1 MRPLPLATAPQVVGV
16 VAFARVTNLPPPG
29 TPPQQVD
36 PHSLITTGLEFPGWN
51 VERILG
57 PVFGISVRSMG
68 FANQFTASFRAL
80 GQGDMPEFERLLT
93 LSRNTAMD
101 RMIEH
106 ARQLGA
112 NAIIGFRFDASEFS
126 GQFTEI
132 VAYGTAVIVAGH
144 DG

>member
-1 MRPLPLATAPQVVGV
+1 M
-16 VAFARVTNLPPPG
+16 TNLPPPG
-29 TPPQQVD
+29 AAGQHVD
-36 PHSLITTGLEFPGWN
+36 PHSLITTGLEFPGWR

-68 FANQFTASFRAL
+68 FANSFTAGFRAL
-80 GQGDMPEFERLLT
+80 GQGEIPEYEQLLT
-93 LSRNTAMD
+93 TSRMHAMD

-112 NAIIGFRFDASEFS
+112 NAIIGFRFDASEFG

-132 VAYGTAVIVAGH
+132 VAYGTAVVVGA
-144 DG
+144 DDA